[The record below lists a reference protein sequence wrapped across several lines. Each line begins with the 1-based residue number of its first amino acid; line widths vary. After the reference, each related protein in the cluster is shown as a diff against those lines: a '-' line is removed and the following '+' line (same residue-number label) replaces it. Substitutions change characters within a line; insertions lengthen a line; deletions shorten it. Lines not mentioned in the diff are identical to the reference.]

1 MKKFLTIFLILF
13 SFTSI
18 FTLVSCGD
26 KTIPIETLSF
36 EESEIELF
44 KGQGKYLHLVVTP
57 KNAKNFKLEWS
68 TSNKEIATISSNG
81 KVQSVNYGQAI
92 ITCAVKDTD
101 VKATCIVNVTDG
113 QVFDM
118 YVDEYSVI
126 KDYYEGQTFNETGMT
141 VWVRYQSGINK
152 QLSREEYEI
161 IVPETLSIG
170 DKLEIKYKNYI
181 YEIELNVKEDYIT
194 SIEVSS
200 PPIKTDYYV
209 GESFDSTGMIVS
221 LVYAS
226 GKKIETTDY
235 TLSSSHLSYNDNSIK
250 IIYNESISC
259 IQPLNVKPNHIVS
272 IYSNLQSIIDSA
284 SYGDSIMITGNH
296 YNVDSVVIPKSKN
309 LTIYGALQDN
319 LTTISTLNS
328 PTFILLN
335 DTDDENN
342 QTTIANLILNSND
355 TNVSPII
362 TIDETESINSL
373 NNLTLL
379 LDNLTIN
386 YNSTAINIS
395 ATSNPLYQN
404 QTIENLKIEIKNCNF
419 INNITENTSNA
430 VVLNNVNNSSISIN
444 DSNIENNNNCL
455 QIINCN
461 NIKINVSNSIIEG
474 KNNALYI
481 ENVNNSEI
489 KIEDNSYLNGLN
501 CIFINNSN
509 DNIFD
514 INSSYLISKTSEIE
528 NNSSENGILYLLSSK
543 NNVLTVK
550 ESNLSNINKNTEN
563 NVIIY
568 IVLIED
574 GENQSSNNEITFNL
588 CEIEY
593 DENYNMFNNLE
604 ETQTSKIVII

>member
-489 KIEDNSYLNGLN
+489 KIEDNSYPG
-501 CIFINNSN
+501 IFQIKPR
-509 DNIFD
+509 F
-514 INSSYLISKTSEIE
+514 SKDKTGSLPKYE
-528 NNSSENGILYLLSSK
+528 
-543 NNVLTVK
+543 
-550 ESNLSNINKNTEN
+550 
-563 NVIIY
+563 
-568 IVLIED
+568 
-574 GENQSSNNEITFNL
+574 
-588 CEIEY
+588 
-593 DENYNMFNNLE
+593 
-604 ETQTSKIVII
+604 KIMKIKL